1 MIKMKIY
8 TGFGDKGDTALFG
21 GEKVRKDNQRVET
34 YGALDELNSI
44 LGVLRVQNTSAKIDG
59 VLETVQNEIFVLG
72 SEIATP
78 EAARSKQFSEHID
91 KTHIDAVQTNI
102 DQLSSHLP
110 ELKNFILPAGCA
122 ASATAH
128 WARTVCRRA
137 ERQLVRL
144 MTGTDVRN
152 ELLVYLN
159 RLSDLLFVVARYEN
173 VINNTPDVSWLGIN
187 RK

>member
-21 GEKVRKDNQRVET
+21 GKKVRKDNQRVET

-44 LGVLRVQNTSAKIDG
+44 LGVLRVHNTSDEIDG
-59 VLETVQNEIFVLG
+59 LLETVQNEIFVLG

-78 EAARSKQFSEHID
+78 EAARSNQFSEHID
-91 KTHIDAVQTNI
+91 KTHIDAIQTHI
-102 DQLSSHLP
+102 DQLSSQLP

-122 ASATAH
+122 ASAAAH